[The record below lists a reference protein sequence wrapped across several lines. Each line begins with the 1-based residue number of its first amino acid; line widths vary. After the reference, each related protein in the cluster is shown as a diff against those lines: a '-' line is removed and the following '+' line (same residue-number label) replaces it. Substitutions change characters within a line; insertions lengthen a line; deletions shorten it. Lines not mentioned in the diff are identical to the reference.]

1 MSSAVIGDPSSHTAL
16 GSISKVTENG
26 LLSFLPVP
34 LPSRTGSPLRTG
46 DGTKLPS
53 LSKSMRRG
61 RMCSSTAQCSHEE
74 FAHCVIGFRQSGH
87 CSAPRIRVPPFLP
100 VAPPWLAFVVV
111 FLSLLHAAAN
121 STKQNSRQRS
131 ETPRRCRLT
140 ESGPPGWLTR

>member
-1 MSSAVIGDPSSHTAL
+1 MSSAVIGDPSSHTAF

-26 LLSFLPVP
+26 LLSFFP
-34 LPSRTGSPLRTG
+34 LPFPSTTGSPFRTG

-100 VAPPWLAFVVV
+100 VAPPWFAPVEVED
-111 FLSLLHAAAN
+111 FLLLHAAAN

-131 ETPRRCRLT
+131 DTPRRC
-140 ESGPPGWLTR
+140 